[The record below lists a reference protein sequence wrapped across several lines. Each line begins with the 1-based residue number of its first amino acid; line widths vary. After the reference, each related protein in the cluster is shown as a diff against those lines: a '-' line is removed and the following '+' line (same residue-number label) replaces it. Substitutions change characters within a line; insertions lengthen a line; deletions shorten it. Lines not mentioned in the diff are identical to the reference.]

1 MKARTLRSRLTLWY
15 AVLLGAGFTL
25 SAITIFFGMA
35 GYMEQAMRSSLND
48 EARGIGDN
56 FLARQ
61 DSRGEAFTLS
71 EVNDYAPELKG
82 RFVRIARPDGTVL
95 FRSKDPRDG
104 SFNPSEVPTVVSPLN
119 SPVES
124 ATAGRGSH
132 RIVMQRLL
140 YKAPDH
146 SYIIEIGGSYWPVA
160 RVLHGL
166 ILIFIVGMP
175 VVIAV
180 AAAGGYVIMRQGL
193 APINAITEQAERISS
208 HTIAQ
213 RLPVPHTGDELE
225 SLSLSLNRMIM
236 RLEAA
241 FEHINRFSADVSHEL
256 RTPLAIVRGELEGI
270 VRQRQLP
277 REVADGI
284 GSTLEEV
291 ERLTKIIDQL
301 LVISRLDA
309 GETLPRQQV
318 ELGPLVVSTVDQM
331 RLLAEEKSIRIAEN
345 IAPGIHVTG
354 DPLRLRQV
362 VVNLLDNAI
371 KYTPENGRIE
381 VQVTTAGSFAQ
392 VGVFDS
398 GIGISAESLPHIFE
412 RFYRTDKARNRNSG
426 GAGLGLSI
434 VKAICSAHGGEVK
447 VQSAEGRGSRFEVEL
462 PLASAGS
469 SLSETEFTTH
479 ATQAEVAAAQS
490 ANTMLSKVESAA
502 MSGLRGG
509 TARVREDH

>member
-1 MKARTLRSRLTLWY
+1 VKAHTLRSRLTIWY
-15 AVLLGAGFTL
+15 AALLGAGLTL
-25 SAITIFFGMA
+25 SAVTIFFGMA
-35 GYMEQAMRSSLND
+35 SYMEQAMRSSLNE

-61 DSRGEAFTLS
+61 DPRGEAFTLS

-104 SFNPSEVPTVVSPLN
+104 SFNPADVPALVKPMNLA
-119 SPVES
+119 VES
-124 ATAGRGSH
+124 ATAGSGWH

-146 SYIIEIGGSYWPVA
+146 TYIVEVGGSYWPIA

-166 ILIFIVGMP
+166 ILIFIIGMP

-180 AAAGGYVIMRQGL
+180 AVAGGYIIMRQGL

-208 HTIAQ
+208 RTIAQ
-213 RLPVPHTGDELE
+213 RLPVPRTGDELE

-270 VRQRQLP
+270 MRQRQLP
-277 REVADGI
+277 RDVVESV

-309 GETLPRQQV
+309 GESLPQQ
-318 ELGPLVVSTVDQM
+318 TVDVGALVLSTLDQM
-331 RLLAEEKSIRIAEN
+331 QLLAEEKAISIVEKVD
-345 IAPGIHVTG
+345 PGIHVSG
-354 DPLRLRQV
+354 DPLRLRQA

-371 KYTPENGRIE
+371 KYTPEHGQIE
-381 VQVTTAGSFAQ
+381 VSVTAAASKAQ
-392 VGVFDS
+392 IGIRDS

-412 RFYRTDKARNRNSG
+412 RFYRTDTARNRNSG

-447 VQSAEGRGSRFEVEL
+447 VQSEEGSGSRFELEL
-462 PLASAGS
+462 PLASAAVGS
-469 SLSETEFTTH
+469 SAAVTSKAETEAPLNTNSK
-479 ATQAEVAAAQS
+479 AETAAVS
-490 ANTMLSKVESAA
+490 SL
-502 MSGLRGG
+502 GGG
-509 TARVREDH
+509 TARVRENS

>member
-1 MKARTLRSRLTLWY
+1 MKAHTLRSRLTIWY
-15 AVLLGAGFTL
+15 AALLGAGFTL
-25 SAITIFFGMA
+25 SALTIFFGMA
-35 GYMEQAMRSSLND
+35 SYMEQAMRASLND

-82 RFVRIARPDGTVL
+82 RFVRIARPDGNVL

-104 SFNPSEVPTVVSPLN
+104 SFNPADVPAVVKPMNSAVEPL
-119 SPVES
+119 
-124 ATAGRGSH
+124 TAGSGWH

-140 YKAPDH
+140 YQAPEH
-146 SYIIEIGGSYWPVA
+146 TYIIEIGGSYWPIA

-166 ILIFIVGMP
+166 VLIFIIGMP

-180 AAAGGYVIMRQGL
+180 AVAGGYIIMRRGL

-208 HTIAQ
+208 RTIAQ

-270 VRQRQLP
+270 MRQRQLP
-277 REVADGI
+277 REVAESI

-309 GETLPRQQV
+309 GETLPQEQV
-318 ELGPLVVSTVDQM
+318 DVGALALSTVDQM
-331 RLLAEEKSIRIAEN
+331 RLLAEEKSIN
-345 IAPGIHVTG
+345 IVERVDSGVCVTG
-354 DPLRLRQV
+354 DPLRLRQA

-381 VQVTTAGSFAQ
+381 VSVTPAGSVAQ
-392 VGVFDS
+392 ISISDS
-398 GIGISAESLPHIFE
+398 GIGISAECLPHIFE

-447 VQSAEGRGSRFEVEL
+447 VQSAEGRGSHFEL
-462 PLASAGS
+462 QIPLTST
-469 SLSETEFTTH
+469 LRPSEPAKIGER
-479 ATQAEVAAAQS
+479 ATDGEVAGKADYKFHAQQ
-490 ANTMLSKVESAA
+490 
-502 MSGLRGG
+502 G
-509 TARVREDH
+509 

>member
-1 MKARTLRSRLTLWY
+1 MNTRSLRSRLTIWY
-15 AVLLGAGFTL
+15 AGLLGAGLTL

-35 GYMEQAMRSSLND
+35 GYMERAMRSSLTD

-56 FLARQ
+56 FLSRE
-61 DSRGEAFTLS
+61 DPRGEAFTLS

-95 FRSKDPRDG
+95 FRSKHPRDG
-104 SFNPSEVPTVVSPLN
+104 SFSPADVPPIVHPLN

-124 ATAGRGSH
+124 ATEGSGSH
-132 RIVMQRLL
+132 RVLMQRLL
-140 YKAPDH
+140 FKTADR
-146 SYIIEIGGSYWPVA
+146 SYIVEVGGSYWPIA

-166 ILIFIVGMP
+166 ILIFIIGMP

-180 AAAGGYVIMRQGL
+180 AVAGGYIIMRQGL

-208 HTIAQ
+208 RTIAQ
-213 RLPVPHTGDELE
+213 RLPVPNTGDELQ

-270 VRQRQLP
+270 MRQRQLP
-277 REVADGI
+277 RDVVESV

-301 LVISRLDA
+301 LIISRLDA
-309 GETLPRQQV
+309 GETLLREKV
-318 ELGPLVVSTVDQM
+318 DLGSLVVSTVEQM
-331 RLLAEEKSIRIAEN
+331 RLLADEKSIRIAEK
-345 IAPGIHVTG
+345 IEPSIHVTG
-354 DPLRLRQV
+354 DPLRLRQA

-381 VQVTTAGSFAQ
+381 VSVARAGPVAQ
-392 VGVFDS
+392 IGMSDT

-447 VQSAEGRGSRFEVEL
+447 VRSAEGRGSRFELEL
-462 PLASAGS
+462 PLMSAES
-469 SLSETEFTTH
+469 TSDETALAPGKPVKEAEKTGITEYKIH
-479 ATQAEVAAAQS
+479 TQQ
-490 ANTMLSKVESAA
+490 
-502 MSGLRGG
+502 G
-509 TARVREDH
+509 